1 VVKSGINAVILL
13 FNMMFR
19 GLNKIN
25 LDAKGRITI
34 PVRYKDSLSNLSS
47 NLLICTIDQDHCL
60 LLYPLKIWI
69 SIEKKIMKLPTLN
82 PISRRLQR
90 LMVGHA
96 AELEMDSSGRILIPK
111 ELREFAKLTKKAML
125 VGQGNKFE
133 IWNYDNW
140 SVGREKWMIT
150 KEEDLSE
157 LPIELG
163 TLSL

>member
-34 PVRYKDSLSNLSS
+34 PVRYKDSLSNSSS

-157 LPIELG
+157 LPTELG

>member
-1 VVKSGINAVILL
+1 MVKSGIKAVILL

-19 GLNKIN
+19 GLNKIS
-25 LDAKGRITI
+25 LDSKGRMTI

-60 LLYPLKIWI
+60 LLYPLKFWKN
-69 SIEKKIMKLPTLN
+69 IEKKIMELPTLN
-82 PISRRLQR
+82 STSRRLQR

-96 AELEMDSSGRILIPK
+96 AELEMDSNGRILIPK
-111 ELREFAKLTKKAML
+111 ELREFAKLTKQTML

-133 IWNYDNW
+133 IWNYDDWNI
-140 SVGREKWMIT
+140 GREKWLSS
-150 KEEDLSE
+150 KEADLSE
-157 LPIELG
+157 LPTELE

>member
-1 VVKSGINAVILL
+1 
-13 FNMMFR
+13 MMFR

-25 LDAKGRITI
+25 LDAKGRIAI
-34 PVRYKDSLSNLSS
+34 PARYKDSLSNLSS

-60 LLYPLKIWI
+60 LLYPLKFWK

-82 PISRRLQR
+82 STSRRLQR

-133 IWNYDNW
+133 IWNYDDWN
-140 SVGREKWMIT
+140 VCREKWLIRM
-150 KEEDLSE
+150 EADLSD
-157 LPIELG
+157 LPTEVG

>member
-1 VVKSGINAVILL
+1 
-13 FNMMFR
+13 MMFR

-157 LPIELG
+157 LPTELG

>member
-1 VVKSGINAVILL
+1 MILL

-19 GLNKIN
+19 GLNKIS
-25 LDAKGRITI
+25 LDAKGRFSI

-60 LLYPLKIWI
+60 LLYPLKFWK
-69 SIEKKIMKLPTLN
+69 SIEKKIMALPTLN
-82 PISRRLQR
+82 STSRRLQR

-96 AELEMDSSGRILIPK
+96 AEIEIDSNGRILIPK
-111 ELREFAKLTKKAML
+111 ELREFAKLTKQAML

-133 IWNYDNW
+133 IWNYDDWNT
-140 SVGREKWMIT
+140 GREKWLST
-150 KEEDLSE
+150 KEADLSE
-157 LPIELG
+157 LPPELG

>member
-1 VVKSGINAVILL
+1 
-13 FNMMFR
+13 MFR

-25 LDAKGRITI
+25 LDAKGRIAI

-60 LLYPLKIWI
+60 LLYPLKFWK
-69 SIEKKIMKLPTLN
+69 SIEKKIMALPTLN
-82 PISRRLQR
+82 STSRRLQR

-96 AELEMDSSGRILIPK
+96 SEIEIDSNGRILIPK
-111 ELREFAKLTKKAML
+111 ELREFAKLTKQVML

-133 IWNYDNW
+133 IWNYDDWNT
-140 SVGREKWMIT
+140 GREKWLST
-150 KEEDLSE
+150 KEADLSE
-157 LPIELG
+157 LPPEFG